1 MLSHLGDS
9 DLTEN
14 SKLSYELTKEAAKIN
29 PGLLMIIIR
38 VCKHG
43 EKFIDDFTFALEQI
57 HEAVKRFFRESGDL
71 VKFRDALEYRLR
83 IIDYTIDHAGALP
96 SEEKIFDFSTRRAL
110 TELDLASKLCIE
122 RKIDMVAF
130 DYAMVYCT
138 GAIYSNMAEAD
149 RNQRGR

>member
-1 MLSHLGDS
+1 MLSPLGYG
-9 DLTEN
+9 DLSEN
-14 SKLSYELTKEAAKIN
+14 GKLSYELTKEAAKLS
-29 PGLLMIIIR
+29 PGLLILMIIIR
-38 VCKHG
+38 VCKQG

-57 HEAVKRFFRESGDL
+57 HDAVKRFFRESADL
-71 VKFRDALEYRLR
+71 
-83 IIDYTIDHAGALP
+83 DHGGALP
-96 SEEKIFDFSTRRAL
+96 SEEMIFDFSTRRAL

>member
-1 MLSHLGDS
+1 MS
-9 DLTEN
+9 EN
-14 SKLSYELTKEAAKIN
+14 NRLSYELTKEAAKLS

-43 EKFIDDFTFALEQI
+43 EKFINDFTFALEQI
-57 HEAVKRFFRESGDL
+57 HEAVKRYFRESADL
-71 VKFRDALEYRLR
+71 VRFKDALEYRLR
-83 IIDYTIDHAGALP
+83 IIDYTIDHGGALP
-96 SEEKIFDFSTRRAL
+96 SEEKSFDYSARRAL
-110 TELDLASKLCIE
+110 IELDLASKQCIE

-138 GAIYSNMAEAD
+138 GAICSNMVEAD

>member
-1 MLSHLGDS
+1 MLSPIGYG

-14 SKLSYELTKEAAKIN
+14 NKLSYELTKEAAKLS

-43 EKFIDDFTFALEQI
+43 EKFIEDFTFALEQI

-110 TELDLASKLCIE
+110 LELDLASKLCIE
-122 RKIDMVAF
+122 RKIDMIAF
-130 DYAMVYCT
+130 DYAMVYRT

>member
-14 SKLSYELTKEAAKIN
+14 SKLSYELTKEAAKLN

-38 VCKHG
+38 VCKRG
-43 EKFIDDFTFALEQI
+43 EKFIEDFTFALEQI
-57 HEAVKRFFRESGDL
+57 HEAVKRFYRESADL
-71 VKFRDALEYRLR
+71 VRFKDALEYRLR
-83 IIDYTIDHAGALP
+83 VIDYTIAHGGALP
-96 SEEKIFDFSTRRAL
+96 SEEKTFDFSTRRAL
-110 TELDLASKLCIE
+110 IDLDIASKLCIE

-138 GAIYSNMAEAD
+138 GAIHSNLMEAD